1 VRDSQVPLRFVVL
14 RHDGITEPHFD
25 LMFESEPGGALRT
38 WRSPVWPIVDPVC
51 ITPLDLHRWEYLEY
65 EGPLSND
72 RGHVRRVAQGTYIV
86 NVLSYN
92 QTEVTLS
99 GVAMETLRLQR
110 SQDLAGRDVW
120 DARRP

>member
-1 VRDSQVPLRFVVL
+1 LRFVVL

-25 LMFESEPGGALRT
+25 LMFESELGGALRT
-38 WRSPVWPIVDPVC
+38 WRSAVWPIVDPVC
-51 ITPLDLHRWEYLEY
+51 ITPLDLHRREYLEY

-72 RGHVRRVAQGTYIV
+72 RGYVTRVAQGTYIV
-86 NVLSYN
+86 NVLSDN

-110 SQDLAGRDVW
+110 SQDSAGSDVW